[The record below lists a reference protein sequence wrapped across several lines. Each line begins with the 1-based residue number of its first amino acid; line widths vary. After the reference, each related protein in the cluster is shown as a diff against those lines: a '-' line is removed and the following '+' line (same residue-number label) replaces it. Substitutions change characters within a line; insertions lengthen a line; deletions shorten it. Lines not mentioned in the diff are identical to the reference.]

1 MEFIFLVSIGIG
13 LLIIGLAVPM
23 VKEKIK
29 PNVWYGFRTGKTLSD
44 EKIWYPANK
53 FAGQK
58 MICAGTMIIVLS
70 ILIFALI
77 YFGMVTISS
86 PVVIMALW
94 FLALMGPV
102 IWMTVASLMYLKT
115 L

>member
-13 LLIIGLAVPM
+13 LLIIGLAVPLI
-23 VKEKIK
+23 KEKIK

-53 FAGQK
+53 YAGQK
-58 MICAGTMIIVLS
+58 MICAGTVIIALS

-77 YFGMVTISS
+77 CFGMVTISS
-86 PVVIMALW
+86 PAVIMALW
-94 FLALMGPV
+94 FLSLMGPV
-102 IWMTVASLMYLKT
+102 IWMTAASLMYLKK

>member
-13 LLIIGLAVPM
+13 FLIIGLAVPL

-29 PNVWYGFRTGKTLSD
+29 PNVWYGFRTAKTLSD

-53 FAGQK
+53 YAGQK

-70 ILIFALI
+70 ILIFAVI
-77 YFGMVTISS
+77 YFGMITISS
-86 PVVIMALW
+86 PAVIMTLW

-102 IWMTVASLMYLKT
+102 IWMTVASLMYLKK